1 MKYKSMFKSDGGLKE
16 GGVDAYRYMLEQ
28 NVGKSVL
35 EFQVN
40 SIIICTLYNL
50 YLYVHK
56 TLQYLPNRYSKQ

>member
-40 SIIICTLYNL
+40 SIIICTI
-50 YLYVHK
+50 V
-56 TLQYLPNRYSKQ
+56 QFVFICS

>member
-1 MKYKSMFKSDGGLKE
+1 MKYKYMLKSDGGLKE

-40 SIIICTLYNL
+40 SYHTLYN
-50 YLYVHK
+50 VQFVFK
-56 TLQYLPNRYSKQ
+56 SS

>member
-1 MKYKSMFKSDGGLKE
+1 MKCKYMFKSDGGLKE

-40 SIIICTLYNL
+40 SIIRCTMYTLYSN
-50 YLYVHK
+50 VHK
-56 TLQYLPNRYSKQ
+56 TIQYLPNW